1 MPRRVLIVA
10 GEASGDDL
18 GAGLVRAYRDAGG
31 TATFV
36 GMGGAGMRAAGVDV
50 RVDAEGLAVMG
61 LVEVVRH
68 LPAIGRAYRAMKAL
82 LAETDAAVL
91 IDYQEFNAR
100 LARAARRRGLRV
112 LRYVSPTV
120 WAWRRGR
127 IRRIRRDTDH
137 MAVVLPFE
145 APFYEAHGVP
155 VTYVG
160 HPLLDAPRPS
170 GGRREGRAALGLDPD
185 RTTVALLPGSRRFE
199 VTTLLPVM
207 LEAAARLAASRAREG
222 RPPLHFVLPLASTV
236 PRALVEPIV
245 ARSGVPVTLVEGRA
259 EAGGP
264 AAASR
269 ALAAADA
276 AVTAS
281 GTATL
286 ETALCGTPMVIVY
299 KVRAL
304 TYLVGR
310 LLVRVPAIGLVN
322 LVAGR
327 HVVRELIQGAV
338 TPEAIAA
345 EVTALL
351 DDPAH
356 RAAVEAGL
364 AEVRARLGAPGASAR
379 AAALLMRMLG
389 EGPSSTLPGGPSPLP
404 GHASPPSPARAE
416 VGGKPRP

>member
-18 GAGLVRAYRDAGG
+18 GAGLVRAYREAGG

-36 GMGGAGMRAAGVDV
+36 GMGGAGMRTAGVDV
-50 RVDAEGLAVMG
+50 RVDAAGLAVMG
-61 LVEVVRH
+61 LVEVLRH

-82 LAETDAAVL
+82 LGEADAVVL
-91 IDYQEFNAR
+91 IDYQDFNAL

-127 IRRIRRDTDH
+127 IRSIRRDTDH

-160 HPLLDAPRPS
+160 HPLLDAPRPA

-207 LEAAARLAASRAREG
+207 LEAAARLGASRAREG

-236 PRALVEPIV
+236 PRALVEPLV
-245 ARSGVPVTLVEGRA
+245 VRSGVPVTLVEGR
-259 EAGGP
+259 
-264 AAASR
+264 
-269 ALAAADA
+269 
-276 AVTAS
+276 
-281 GTATL
+281 
-286 ETALCGTPMVIVY
+286 
-299 KVRAL
+299 
-304 TYLVGR
+304 
-310 LLVRVPAIGLVN
+310 
-322 LVAGR
+322 
-327 HVVRELIQGAV
+327 
-338 TPEAIAA
+338 
-345 EVTALL
+345 
-351 DDPAH
+351 
-356 RAAVEAGL
+356 
-364 AEVRARLGAPGASAR
+364 
-379 AAALLMRMLG
+379 
-389 EGPSSTLPGGPSPLP
+389 
-404 GHASPPSPARAE
+404 
-416 VGGKPRP
+416 